1 MFERDYRQEMEHISL
16 RPDAM
21 ARIAEAM
28 AAEPAVPPRRRAK
41 LRIFLIAAALCI
53 AVTAT
58 ALAASPGLREQL
70 FEALGDFAPYSREID
85 KSSAVDQDFEISVLS
100 AVTDR
105 YRLKLY
111 VQVRDLTGERMIDE
125 NTKIWSKVQRDT
137 GEENVLS
144 DCVAFDPDTHTAL
157 FEINEE
163 REEPSDLQEDIRF
176 WVGYVWPQVYEF
188 STTQP
193 LPKELISEEIL
204 DSMTLDN
211 GQVVLKPGQTPAP
224 LSGFDKAE
232 LSSMGFAAD
241 GTFQVLVQLADGA
254 LLESAYDRQSL
265 LLTNIYL
272 DGEMHTGASE
282 DIRFELDGKSYVG
295 ISFSN
300 VHPEDLDKLTLSDAY
315 GTVLMSEPILGE
327 WEIPFQVENYPTME
341 LTITGEAQGE
351 RLPTQLILT
360 PLGAMVRGEWEM
372 GYRGNCPFAV
382 VRRDGSRL
390 EQVQISHG
398 RMSPT
403 KVCILGNWQFLE
415 PLDLEEAVAVEL
427 YPWYIPLTG
436 ENAGVAYPIDSHP

>member
-1 MFERDYRQEMEHISL
+1 MFEQEYRREMDRIALSSE
-16 RPDAM
+16 AM
-21 ARIAEAM
+21 ARIAEDM
-28 AAEPAVPPRRRAK
+28 AAEPARSSVCRPKK
-41 LRIFLIAAALCI
+41 LRILLIAAALCA

-70 FEALGDFAPYSREID
+70 FEALGGFAPYSLEID
-85 KSSAVDQDFEISVLS
+85 QPSAVDQDFEITVLS

-111 VQVRDLTGERMIDE
+111 VQVRDLTGERMLDE
-125 NTKIWSKVQRDT
+125 NTRIWCKVQRDT

-163 REEPSDLQEDIRF
+163 RDEPSDFQEDIRV

-188 STTQP
+188 ATSEP
-193 LPKELISEEIL
+193 LPKELVSEKIL
-204 DSMTLDN
+204 DCMTLDN

-224 LSGFDKAE
+224 LSGFDKAK

-241 GTFQVLVQLADGA
+241 GTFQVLVQLADGG
-254 LLESAYDRQSL
+254 LLESAVYDRQSL
-265 LLTNIYL
+265 LLTNLYL
-272 DGEMHTGASE
+272 DGEPSTDSQ
-282 DIRFELDGKSYVG
+282 DIRFELDGNSYVG
-295 ISFSN
+295 ISFPN
-300 VHPEDLDKLTLSDAY
+300 VSPEDLDKLTLSDAY
-315 GTVLMSEPILGE
+315 GTVIMSEPILGE
-327 WEIPFQVENYPTME
+327 WEVPFQVENYPAME
-341 LTITGEAQGE
+341 LTLTGEAEGK

-360 PLGAMVRGEWEM
+360 PLGAMVTGEGEM

-382 VRRDGSRL
+382 VLSDGSRL
-390 EQVQISHG
+390 EQVRIRHG

-415 PLDLEEAVAVEL
+415 PLDLEEAVALEL

-436 ENAGVAYPIDSHP
+436 ENAGRASPMN